1 MVNIRARD
9 PQKSSG
15 SPKGEVGEID
25 TRAPFQSVK
34 AAVSL
39 FGEVVVSKDKDK
51 PSLIIKK
58 LSSENVLD
66 KEPQLLLVQRELDK
80 YKQQLEV
87 AEATKSRAHSEL
99 EKAMITLNELTT
111 KLKTTTES
119 RLSAVEAAEI
129 VKNQAKE
136 LEVAETQ
143 QHLGN
148 ADRKQELDQVREQY
162 TIIVSKLDLA
172 KQELTQI
179 RQDFDRALEAKSA
192 SFQQAAEAQRVANV
206 NIERITE
213 LSNEIRIM
221 QESAQQLKLASIE
234 SQEQLEKILSEKE
247 ACIRASIATKEDV
260 DKRLKSLIQEY
271 DPKLTRKL
279 ELKLA
284 ETNMEIEVI
293 QEEMKRAHAIEMDTM
308 KLVTTELNEAT
319 KTLQQVAEEENL
331 LRNIVT
337 SLRLELEEVRKEK
350 AELEKKEKEIY
361 DQQSSLLEQLTSET
375 ESARTEAEEIKK
387 NTNKLNQE
395 AESSMLI
402 VEKAMERLHHAL
414 KEVEQ
419 AKEAEKKAHDEMK
432 ILSEKYKNQNSES
445 NNNIIKISLQEFE
458 SLKKKV
464 EECET
469 TADAKETVAIIEVEE
484 IITRKNAAE
493 KKLQENLKAIEEIKE
508 ATDIA
513 LKSAQLAEN
522 AQIEVEGE
530 LQRCRQKHD
539 K

>member
-15 SPKGEVGEID
+15 SPKG
-25 TRAPFQSVK
+25 
-34 AAVSL
+34 
-39 FGEVVVSKDKDK
+39 
-51 PSLIIKK
+51 
-58 LSSENVLD
+58 ENVLD

-99 EKAMITLNELTT
+99 AKAMITLNELTT

-148 ADRKQELDQVREQY
+148 AARKQELDQVREQY
-162 TIIVSKLDLA
+162 TIIVSELDLA

-284 ETNMEIEVI
+284 ETNMEIEVV

-319 KTLQQVAEEENL
+319 KTLQKVAEEENL

-337 SLRLELEEVRKEK
+337 SLRLELEE
-350 AELEKKEKEIY
+350 
-361 DQQSSLLEQLTSET
+361 
-375 ESARTEAEEIKK
+375 
-387 NTNKLNQE
+387 
-395 AESSMLI
+395 
-402 VEKAMERLHHAL
+402 
-414 KEVEQ
+414 
-419 AKEAEKKAHDEMK
+419 
-432 ILSEKYKNQNSES
+432 
-445 NNNIIKISLQEFE
+445 EFE

-522 AQIEVEGE
+522 AQIAVEGE